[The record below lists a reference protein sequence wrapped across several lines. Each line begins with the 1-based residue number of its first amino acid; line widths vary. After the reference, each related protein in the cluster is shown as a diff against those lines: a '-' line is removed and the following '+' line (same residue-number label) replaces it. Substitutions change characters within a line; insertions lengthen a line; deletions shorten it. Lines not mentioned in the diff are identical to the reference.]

1 MKLPLIGWKLSRRQ
15 WLALSGGAVAA
26 ENAAL
31 AQNPAAAGAAPAQAA
46 APPVL
51 LRAMLDELGRTRQ
64 LRLVS
69 RDPVYYVE
77 YALDDADS
85 YTVSAT
91 LGGLL
96 GERRNR
102 FRLPRV
108 TLRLGAPTFDN
119 GNYVLSDYYFGS
131 RFDPEQFSLDDDY
144 NTLRQGWWLA
154 TDRAFKGAQEAIGRK
169 RAALQNVTQN
179 EKLPDF
185 SAVQPQR
192 LFEQTKRIKLDEVVW
207 RNRVVALSAIFK
219 RYPEAL
225 ESTVDFDF
233 TQSAAYFVNTEGTAV
248 IVADNLAYARV
259 RASGQA
265 PDGMR
270 LRDHAVIPAVD
281 PAQLPAE
288 LDLQRAVTNVAE
300 NIKALTA
307 APLGANYT
315 GPVMFEGTA
324 AAQLF
329 AELLSAALPAQ
340 RKPVGEPGRPVPF
353 QPSPFEG
360 KIGSRVLPTSFTV
373 ADDPTQ
379 KVWRGRPLLG
389 AYAVDSEGVA
399 AQAVTVIEKGVL
411 KSILST
417 RQPARDAAASNG
429 HARLPGSF
437 GAKSAAISN
446 LFVKC
451 AEPVPAAELKTQ
463 LLKQVADRGKPY
475 GFIIRKMDFPSS
487 ASIAEVRRLA
497 AGSSDRPISL
507 PLLAY
512 RVYPDSREELVRG
525 LRFRGVSVRSLKEIL
540 AASDTETAF
549 DFLGNG
555 APFSLMGAGG
565 FVYLSTVVAPSV
577 LFEELELEVA
587 TDDLPRLP
595 VVPPPPTA

>member
-1 MKLPLIGWKLSRRQ
+1 MKFPLNPWKLSRRQ
-15 WLALSGGAVAA
+15 WLAVLGSAVAA
-26 ENAAL
+26 EQAG
-31 AQNPAAAGAAPAQAA
+31 AQNAPPAGAPKPTV
-46 APPVL
+46 APPLL
-51 LRAMLDELGRTRQ
+51 LRAMLDELGRARQ
-64 LRLVS
+64 LRLIS
-69 RDPVYYVE
+69 RDQVYYVE

-85 YTVSAT
+85 YSVSAT

-108 TLRLGAPTFDN
+108 TLRLGSPEFDN

-131 RFDPEQFSLDDDY
+131 RFDPEQFPLDEDY
-144 NTLRQGWWLA
+144 NALRQGWWLA
-154 TDRAFKGAQEAIGRK
+154 TDRAFKGALEAIGRK

-185 SAVQPQR
+185 STAPAQQ
-192 LFEQTKRIKLDEVVW
+192 LFEQPKRIKLDEAAW
-207 RNRVVALSAIFK
+207 RNRVVALSGIFE

-233 TQSAAYFVNTEGTAV
+233 TQSTAYLLNTEGTSV
-248 IVADNLAYARV
+248 ITADNLAYARV

-270 LRDHAVIPAVD
+270 VRDHAVIPALD

-288 LDLQRAVTNVAE
+288 LDLQRAVTAVAE
-300 NIKALTA
+300 NVKALAA

-353 QPSPFEG
+353 QTSPFEG

-389 AYAVDSEGVA
+389 TYAIDSEGVA
-399 AQAVTVIEKGVL
+399 GQAVTVIEKGVL
-411 KSILST
+411 KAILST
-417 RQPARDAAASNG
+417 RQPARDAAKSNG
-429 HARLPGSF
+429 HARLPGNF

-451 AEPVPAAELKTQ
+451 AEPVTAADLKSQ
-463 LLKQVADRGKPY
+463 LLKQVADRSKPY
-475 GFIIRKMDFPSS
+475 GIIIRKMDFPSS

-497 AGSSDRPISL
+497 AGSSDRPISI

-512 RVYPDSREELVRG
+512 RVYPDGREELVRG
-525 LRFRGVSVRSLKEIL
+525 LRFRGVSVRSLKDIL

-577 LFEELELEVA
+577 LFEELEMEVA

>member
-1 MKLPLIGWKLSRRQ
+1 MNWSRNWTFSRRQ
-15 WLALSGGAVAA
+15 WLALLSGAA
-26 ENAAL
+26 SAGKAS
-31 AQNPAAAGAAPAQAA
+31 AQTPAPAGASQLPAGP
-46 APPVL
+46 PPVL

-69 RDPVYYVE
+69 RDQVYYVE
-77 YALDDADS
+77 FALDDADS
-85 YTVSAT
+85 YSVSAT

-108 TLRLGAPTFDN
+108 TLRVGGPEFDN
-119 GNYVLSDYYFGS
+119 GNYILSDYYFGS
-131 RFDPEQFSLDDDY
+131 RFDPEQFPLDDDY
-144 NTLRQGWWLA
+144 NALRQGWWLA
-154 TDRAFKGAQEAIGRK
+154 TDRAFKGAVEAIGRK
-169 RAALQNVTQN
+169 RAALQNVNQN

-185 SAVQPQR
+185 SAAPPQR
-192 LFEQTKRIKLDEVVW
+192 LFELPKRIKLDEAAW
-207 RNRVVALSAIFK
+207 RNRVVSLSAIFK
-219 RYPEAL
+219 RFPEAL

-233 TQSAAYFVNTEGTAV
+233 TQSAAYLANTEGTTV
-248 IVADNLAYARV
+248 ITADNLAYARV

-270 LRDHAVIPAVD
+270 LRDHAVIPALD
-281 PAQLPAE
+281 PAQLPAD

-307 APLGANYT
+307 APLGANYS
-315 GPVMFEGTA
+315 GPVMFEGVA

-329 AELLSAALPAQ
+329 AELLSSALPAL

-353 QPSPFEG
+353 QASPFEG
-360 KIGSRVLPTSFTV
+360 KIGSRVLPASFTV

-379 KVWRGRPLLG
+379 KVWRGRPLMG
-389 AYAVDSEGVA
+389 TYAVDSEGVA

-411 KSILST
+411 KAILST
-417 RQPARDAAASNG
+417 RQPVRDAATSNG
-429 HARLPGSF
+429 HARLPGAF

-451 AEPVPAAELKTQ
+451 AEPVPAADLKAQ

-475 GFIIRKMDFPSS
+475 GIIIRKMDFPSS

-497 AGSSDRPISL
+497 AGGGDRPVSL

-512 RVYPDSREELVRG
+512 RVYPDGREELVRG
-525 LRFRGVSVRSLKEIL
+525 LRFRGLGVRTLKEIL

-577 LFEELELEVA
+577 LFEELEMEVA

>member
-1 MKLPLIGWKLSRRQ
+1 MTLPLNFWKLSRRR
-15 WLALSGGAVAA
+15 WLALLGGTVAA
-26 ENAAL
+26 ESAGL
-31 AQNPAAAGAAPAQAA
+31 AQNIPAAGQPQGPGT
-46 APPVL
+46 APPLL
-51 LRAMLDELGRTRQ
+51 LRTMLDELSRVRQ

-69 RDPVYYVE
+69 RDQVYFVE

-108 TLRLGAPTFDN
+108 TLRLGGPDFDN
-119 GNYVLSDYYFGS
+119 GNYILSDYYFGS
-131 RFDPEQFSLDDDY
+131 RFDPEQFPLDDDY
-144 NTLRQGWWLA
+144 NALRQGWWLA
-154 TDRAFKGAQEAIGRK
+154 TDRAFKGALEAIGRK

-185 SAVQPQR
+185 SAAPPQR
-192 LFEQTKRIKLDEVVW
+192 LFEPPRRIKVDEAIW
-207 RNRVVALSAIFK
+207 RNRVVSLSGIFK

-233 TQSAAYFVNTEGTAV
+233 TQSTAYLLNTEGTGV
-248 IVADNLAYARV
+248 ITADNLAYARV

-270 LRDHAVIPAVD
+270 VRDHAVIPALD
-281 PAQLPAE
+281 PAQLPAD
-288 LDLQRAVTNVAE
+288 LDLQRTVTSVAE

-315 GPVMFEGTA
+315 GPVMFEDTA

-353 QPSPFEG
+353 QASPFEG

-389 AYAVDSEGVA
+389 TYAIDSEGVA

-429 HARLPGSF
+429 HARLPGAF
-437 GAKSAAISN
+437 GAKTAAISN

-475 GFIIRKMDFPSS
+475 GVIVRKMDFPSS

-497 AGSSDRPISL
+497 AGSSDRPVSL

-512 RVYPDSREELVRG
+512 RVYPDGREELVRG
-525 LRFRGVSVRSLKEIL
+525 LRFRGLGVRTLKEIL
-540 AASDTETAF
+540 SASDTETAF
-549 DFLGNG
+549 DFMGNG

-577 LFEELELEVA
+577 LFEELEMEVA